1 MKRRE
6 KKESGIESNNREQ
19 PGEPKDLELSCSMSL

>member
-19 PGEPKDLELSCSMSL
+19 PGEPKDLELSSMFL